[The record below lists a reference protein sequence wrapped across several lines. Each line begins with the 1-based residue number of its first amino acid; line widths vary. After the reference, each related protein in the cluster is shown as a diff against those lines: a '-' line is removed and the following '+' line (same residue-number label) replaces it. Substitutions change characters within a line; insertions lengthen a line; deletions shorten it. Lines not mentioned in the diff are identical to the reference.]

1 MASLS
6 LVNAAASWC
15 NATRLRTAL
24 AAMLLAALS
33 SLLILPVLDGWWHH
47 DLRVGKR
54 LADYMVNHGTTLI
67 SPGTVRLY
75 MVYVP
80 EWTFALPLGWMTG
93 RFLYR
98 HLAVAS
104 VVCGLSYVLMPWIF
118 TAITLGGATLG
129 FFQVNG
135 VFAGV
140 LVRSLITFILVFSMS
155 QRVGS
160 RQRRRRPG
168 WCTMCGRGL
177 ATDQIARCSSCKML
191 CTTCRYDL
199 ISNTSGVCPECGT
212 AIAATIPLTASTAI
226 KT

>member
-1 MASLS
+1 
-6 LVNAAASWC
+6 
-15 NATRLRTAL
+15 
-24 AAMLLAALS
+24 MLLAVLS
-33 SLLILPVLDGWWHH
+33 SLLVLPVLDGWWHH
-47 DLRVGKR
+47 NLRVGKR
-54 LADYMVNHGTTLI
+54 LADYMVNQGTTLI

-75 MVYVP
+75 MLYVP

-155 QRVGS
+155 QWVGS
-160 RQRRRRPG
+160 RQRRRRPE
-168 WCTMCGRGL
+168 WCSMCGCGL
-177 ATDQIARCSSCKML
+177 GKDQTVRCTSCKTL
-191 CTTCRYDL
+191 CATCGYDL
-199 ISNTSGVCPECGT
+199 TSNTSSVCPECGVT
-212 AIAATIPLTASTAI
+212 IAREIAGKP
-226 KT
+226 